1 MRGCPRN
8 SGRRGGLAIRVVVQ
22 MQLTTPYSSATAQAA
37 ALQAGQLFALRWN
50 AGVHNC
56 MTYVTGDI
64 PVGATNRRT

>member
-1 MRGCPRN
+1 
-8 SGRRGGLAIRVVVQ
+8 